1 MYSWLYLRNCQH
13 SRRAIAMTPT
23 LPLAGLIRCCVLSN
37 LHKAGEN
44 YSKLHLAVLQ
54 CLVEAKTK
62 SSNIN
67 LILNSQH
74 LGIIINSIQT
84 KAELLKM
91 GGQKP
96 EDCEEMQISL
106 ERFAQAIQIGL
117 ASNCIF
123 GSVVQLLSRLES
135 LPNNPLMQ
143 IVIKSNRT

>member
-1 MYSWLYLRNCQH
+1 MWFNMLSLFEKLSAQPSRNCNDTNFTFCRFDSLVCSFKPPQ
-13 SRRAIAMTPT
+13 AP
-23 LPLAGLIRCCVLSN
+23 
-37 LHKAGEN
+37 EN
-44 YSKLHLAVLQ
+44 CSKLYLAVLQ

-123 GSVVQLLSRLES
+123 GSVVQLLRRFRII
-135 LPNNPLMQ
+135 N
-143 IVIKSNRT
+143 